1 MKILPGILFLT
12 LCVIANTANADVTS
26 GNPFPVSLCY
36 GIQTYIDQV
45 NRAWTQSGIGSD
57 MRKNIMDNARSQLGI
72 IFDQSKGNLSIDD
85 RLRFSIGLDE
95 FVQELN
101 RGNLNTTDLN
111 RLQSRLMQAC
121 GIGVP

>member
-1 MKILPGILFLT
+1 MKILLGILFLT
-12 LCVIANTANADVTS
+12 LCVITNTANADVTT

-36 GIQTYIDQV
+36 GIQAYMDQV

-57 MRKNIMDNARSQLGI
+57 MRKNIVDTARSQLGI
-72 IFDQSKGNLSIDD
+72 IYDQSKNNLSVEN

-101 RGNLNTTDLN
+101 RGNLDTTDLN
-111 RLQSRLMQAC
+111 RLQSRLMQTC